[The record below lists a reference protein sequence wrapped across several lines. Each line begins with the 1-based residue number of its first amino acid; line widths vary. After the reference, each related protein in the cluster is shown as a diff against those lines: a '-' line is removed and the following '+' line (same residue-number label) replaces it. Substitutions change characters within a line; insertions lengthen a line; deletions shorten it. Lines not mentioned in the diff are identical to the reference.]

1 MTTTNILFEVGLEEM
16 PARFLDDA
24 QTQLKE
30 KTTAWLDELRVP
42 HQGIV
47 VYSTPRRLAVLIK
60 DAADKQPDIEEE
72 AKGPAKSIAI
82 DENGEWTKAAI
93 GFSRGQGKTVKDIY
107 TKEVNGTEY
116 IFVRKFIEGRKTID
130 LLQGFKEVVLKINF
144 PKSMRWSDLNLR
156 YVRPIRWITALFG
169 SQIVSLEI
177 AGVTAS
183 NKTDGHRFLGESVA
197 LSTADEY
204 PSKLKEQYVMV
215 DPAERE
221 QKIREEIAQLQEE
234 KGWKVSV
241 DDDLV
246 DEVKHLV
253 EYPTVFSG
261 SFDEEFLEVPEEALI
276 TSMKEH
282 QRYFPVRDAE
292 GNLLPNFVAVRNGD
306 SNHIDTVARG
316 NEKVLRARLSD
327 ARFFYEEDKKQSI
340 EDNVKKLDKMVFQ
353 EKLGTISD
361 KVSRVTQLTDQIS
374 QLVAV
379 DAVVRKQA
387 VRAAEISKFDLVT
400 NMVNEFTKLQ
410 GVMGE
415 KYALLSGE
423 SKQTA
428 KAINEHYMPRHAGD
442 NLPTSTEG
450 ALVSVAD
457 KLDTIIGCI
466 SVGII
471 PSGSQDPY
479 GLRRQAIGVLQIL
492 KDQKWQVEL
501 EQLLEEAYQQFEVT
515 GIPTRSKQEV
525 MQDVSEFFGHR
536 ASYLMKEAG
545 IDQDVIEA
553 VLHAGI
559 GVYQFTFEKAVVL
572 AEKRQDETFKPVQ
585 EALGRVMNLAAKAG
599 AGEVRQELFE
609 NDTETALYAEVNK
622 SLPDYQRAMEQQ
634 KAELA
639 LQILGELAGQIH
651 EFFDHTMVMA
661 EDESLKN
668 NRLALLNKIA
678 SMVYRYAD
686 LSKVQWKQQF

>member
-1 MTTTNILFEVGLEEM
+1 MTTTNILFEIGLEEM

-24 QTQLKE
+24 QKQLHE

-42 HQGIV
+42 YQGIE
-47 VYSTPRRLAVLIK
+47 VYVTPRRLAVIIK
-60 DAADKQPDIEEE
+60 DAAEKQPDIEEE
-72 AKGPAKSIAI
+72 AKGPAKSIAL
-82 DENGEWTKAAI
+82 DENGEWTKAAV

-116 IFVRKFIEGRKTID
+116 IFVSKFIEGRKTLD
-130 LLQGFKEVVLKINF
+130 LLQGFKDVVLKMNF

-169 SQIVSLEI
+169 SEIVPLEI
-177 AGVTAS
+177 AGVAAS
-183 NKTDGHRFLGESVA
+183 NKTYGHRFLGESIE
-197 LSTADEY
+197 LSSADKY
-204 PSKLKEQYVMV
+204 RNKLKEQYVIV
-215 DPAERE
+215 DPSERE
-221 QKIREEIAQLQEE
+221 EKIRSQIEQLQQ
-234 KGWKVSV
+234 KKNWKVPV
-241 DDDLV
+241 DSNLL

-261 SFDEEFLEVPEEALI
+261 SFDEEFLEIPEEALI

-282 QRYFPVRDAE
+282 QRYFPVRDSK
-292 GNLLPNFVAVRNGD
+292 GSLLPNFVAVRNGNSD
-306 SNHIDTVARG
+306 FIETVARG

-327 ARFFYEEDKKQSI
+327 ARFFFEEDKKQSI
-340 EDNVKKLDKMVFQ
+340 ARNVKKLEKMVFQ
-353 EKLGTISD
+353 EKLGTIAD
-361 KVSRVTQLTDQIS
+361 KVGRVTQLTGQIS
-374 QLVAV
+374 DLINM

-400 NMVNEFTKLQ
+400 NMVNEFTELQ
-410 GVMGE
+410 GIMGE
-415 KYALLSGE
+415 KYARLFGE
-423 SKQTA
+423 NEQTA

-442 NLPTSTEG
+442 ALPASTEG

-492 KDQKWQVEL
+492 KSQKWQVKL
-501 EQLLEEAYQQFEVT
+501 EELLEKTYQQFEAK
-515 GIPTRSKQEV
+515 GIPTRSKQEI
-525 MQDVSEFFGHR
+525 MEDLSEFFTHR
-536 ASYLMKEAG
+536 AGYIMKEAG

-559 GVYQFTFEKAVVL
+559 GIFHFTFDKALVL
-572 AEKRQDETFKPVQ
+572 ADKRQDESFKPAQ
-585 EALGRVMNLAAKAG
+585 EGLGRVLNLAGKAG
-599 AGEVRQELFE
+599 TEEVKKELFE
-609 NDTETALYAEVNK
+609 NATETELNAAVERM
-622 SLPDYQRAMEQQ
+622 LPGYQQTLEQQ
-634 KAELA
+634 KANKAIEMLAELA
-639 LQILGELAGQIH
+639 DPIH
-651 EFFDHTMVMA
+651 AFFDHTMVMA
-661 EDESLKN
+661 KDENLRS

-678 SMVYRYAD
+678 AMVYQYAD

>member
-1 MTTTNILFEVGLEEM
+1 MTTTNILFEIGLEEM

-24 QTQLKE
+24 QKQLHE

-42 HQGIV
+42 YQGIE
-47 VYSTPRRLAVLIK
+47 VYVTPRRLAVVIK
-60 DAADKQPDIEEE
+60 DAAEKQPDIEEE
-72 AKGPAKSIAI
+72 AKGPAKSIAL
-82 DENGEWTKAAI
+82 DENGEWTKAAV

-116 IFVRKFIEGRKTID
+116 IFVRKFIEGRKTLD
-130 LLQGFKEVVLKINF
+130 LLQGFKDVVLKMNF

-169 SQIVSLEI
+169 SEIVPLEI

-183 NKTDGHRFLGESVA
+183 NITYGHRFLGESIE
-197 LSTADEY
+197 LSSAEKY
-204 PSKLKEQYVMV
+204 RNKLKDQYVIV
-215 DPAERE
+215 KPSERE
-221 QKIREEIAQLQEE
+221 EKIRKEIEQLQE
-234 KGWKVSV
+234 KKNWKVPV
-241 DDDLV
+241 DADLL

-261 SFDEEFLEVPEEALI
+261 SFDEEFLEIPEEALI

-282 QRYFPVRDAE
+282 QRYFPVRDSE
-292 GNLLPNFVAVRNGD
+292 GSLLPNFVAVRNGNSD
-306 SNHIDTVARG
+306 FIETVARG

-327 ARFFYEEDKKQSI
+327 ARFFFEEDKKQSI
-340 EDNVKKLDKMVFQ
+340 ASNVKKLEKMVFQ
-353 EKLGTISD
+353 EKLGTIAD
-361 KVSRVTQLTDQIS
+361 KVSRVTQLTGQIS
-374 QLVAV
+374 DLIDL
-379 DAVVRKQA
+379 DALVRKRA

-400 NMVNEFTKLQ
+400 NMVNEFTELQ
-410 GVMGE
+410 GIMGE
-415 KYALLSGE
+415 KYALLFGE
-423 SKQTA
+423 NEQTA

-442 NLPTSTEG
+442 TLPASTEG

-492 KDQKWQVEL
+492 KNQNWQVKL
-501 EQLLEEAYQQFEVT
+501 EQLLEKTYQQFEAK
-515 GIPTRSKQEV
+515 GIPTRSKQETLE
-525 MQDVSEFFGHR
+525 DVSEFFTHR
-536 ASYLMKEAG
+536 AGYIMKEAG

-559 GVYQFTFEKAVVL
+559 GIFQFTFDKALVL
-572 AEKRQDETFKPVQ
+572 ADKRQDESFKSAQ
-585 EALGRVMNLAAKAG
+585 EGLGRVLNLAGKTETR
-599 AGEVRQELFE
+599 EVKKELFE
-609 NDTETALYAEVNK
+609 NDTETELNAAVERL
-622 SLPDYQRAMEQQ
+622 LPGYQQTLEQQ
-634 KAELA
+634 KAKQAIETLAELA
-639 LQILGELAGQIH
+639 EPIH
-651 EFFDHTMVMA
+651 AFFDHTMVMA
-661 EDESLKN
+661 KEEKLKN

-678 SMVYRYAD
+678 TMVYQYAD